1 MPAQGAKYNAREEA
15 SKTYQEVVLWQS
27 RDESRFNSLKKV
39 ETLSGPPAGESSQS
53 MCCMTSTK
61 MDLFIKP
68 IGCVID
74 WKSETVHKILWLCT
88 K

>member
-1 MPAQGAKYNAREEA
+1 MPARGAKYNAREEA

-27 RDESRFNSLKKV
+27 RNESRFNSLKKV

-68 IGCVID
+68 IGCVTD
-74 WKSETVHKILWLCT
+74 WNLEAVQKTLWLCT